1 MISSYDGVKYY
12 DFYDS
17 AYSYFLGKAVEVLK
31 LFKQDRDLDIN
42 NIIELFN
49 ITRYFDNKNLR
60 LESWTDDNYNN
71 YVKQSNSLK
80 PIIGKFVNTFNDSN
94 FIFRYEQLD
103 VNYLDDFW
111 SLLSAYQNK
120 KTISDEIITTLLNKH
135 SRCICDLLKHKKLVD
150 LYKASIKSFMLNNS
164 FSAEI
169 LVEKYALKDGVDYN
183 IPNNISKE
191 DKEKII
197 RHYIASSDTNINYLQ
212 ALATA
217 PSSKEFEI
225 NDLLRRDISLALKR
239 EEVKFLKTAKINELN
254 ISISF
259 TDIEDIC
266 KRKCSAH
273 KVDIQY
279 NRRWFESHLDYLQIL
294 FVFKYCFGFF
304 SGEFNS
310 SFVSHRDQISLFE
323 QISNFKGKKD
333 YPASIHFETMNKI
346 FSMTLHGYYDL
357 LLSHGIELQ
366 DVFEWF
372 FKYYV
377 PRNLGVEGFEF
388 NASSIKSTIA
398 EKNKNVSSEMERI
411 LNQYYCYVKE
421 GRIDKELLSIFSQQV
436 KYSDY
441 PSLLSNKYCYLKSNQ
456 IQWFAHWLYS
466 TKSGIISRI
475 KTKNKYDTLYKFVN
489 NEKIT
494 VNDFYE
500 HHQEN
505 IKSLIDNGYLFVD
518 DKNILKANHN
528 KCSILYYAHVYGSF
542 RRYYHPELEEYIKDL
557 EDNDEIYYENTLFP
571 HNEAEYINYILN
583 NAEFNN
589 GPSIRNKYSHGT
601 YSGDVNQQ
609 MLDYME
615 LLKVMLMVIM
625 RINEELIIAADIRDN
640 EGSIG
645 KKIVN

>member
-1 MISSYDGVKYY
+1 MVRSYNGVKYY
-12 DFYDS
+12 DCNDL
-17 AYSYFLGKAVEVLK
+17 ACGYFLNKAVEVLK
-31 LFKQDRDLDIN
+31 LFKQDKDCDIN

-49 ITRYFDNKNLR
+49 ITRYFDNKKLR

-71 YVKQSNSLK
+71 YVKKSNSLK
-80 PIIGKFVNTFNDSN
+80 PIIGKFVNTFNDGN
-94 FIFRYEQLD
+94 FIFYYEQLD
-103 VNYLDDFW
+103 VNYLDDLW

-120 KTISDEIITTLLNKH
+120 KTISDEIITDLLNKH

-150 LYKASIKSFMLNNS
+150 FYKDSIKSFMLNNS

-197 RHYIASSDTNINYLQ
+197 RQYIASSDPNINYLQ

-239 EEVKFLKTAKINELN
+239 EEEKFLKTAKINELN

-259 TDIEDIC
+259 TDVEDIC

-304 SGEFNS
+304 SDEFNS
-310 SFVSHRDQISLFE
+310 SFVSHHDQISLFE
-323 QISNFKGKKD
+323 QIINFRGKKD
-333 YPASIHFETMNKI
+333 YPASVYFETINKI
-346 FSMTLHGYYDL
+346 YSTTLYGYYDF

-372 FKYYV
+372 FKCYV
-377 PRNLGVEGFEF
+377 PSNLGVEGFEF
-388 NASSIKSTIA
+388 NASSKNTTIVEKIKNI
-398 EKNKNVSSEMERI
+398 SSEMERV

-421 GRIDKELLSIFSQQV
+421 GRIDKELISIFSQQV

-441 PSLLSNKYCYLKSNQ
+441 PSLLSKKYCYLKSSQ
-456 IQWFAHWLYS
+456 IQLSAYWLYS
-466 TKSGIISRI
+466 SKSSIIPRI
-475 KTKNKYDTLYKFVN
+475 KTKNKYDTLYKFID
-489 NEKIT
+489 NENIT

-505 IKSLIDNGYLFVD
+505 IKLLIDKGYLWVD
-518 DKNILKANHN
+518 DENNLKGNHN
-528 KCSILYYAHVYGSF
+528 KCSILHYAHVYGSF
-542 RRYYHPELEEYIKDL
+542 RLYYHPELEEYIKAL

-589 GPSIRNKYSHGT
+589 GLSIRNKYSHGT
-601 YSGDVNQQ
+601 YPSDVNQQ
-609 MLDYME
+609 MHDYIE

-625 RINEELIIAADIRDN
+625 RINEELVIAADIKYERDN
-640 EGSIG
+640 IG
-645 KKIVN
+645 E